1 MAIVPGFGAL
11 LGVILLSEQMPL
23 TSWGAIVGLTAGLLL
38 MALKLPQARDLKTG
52 M

>member
-1 MAIVPGFGAL
+1 
-11 LGVILLSEQMPL
+11 VILLSEKMPL

-38 MALKLPQARDLKTG
+38 MALKLPQSRDLKTG